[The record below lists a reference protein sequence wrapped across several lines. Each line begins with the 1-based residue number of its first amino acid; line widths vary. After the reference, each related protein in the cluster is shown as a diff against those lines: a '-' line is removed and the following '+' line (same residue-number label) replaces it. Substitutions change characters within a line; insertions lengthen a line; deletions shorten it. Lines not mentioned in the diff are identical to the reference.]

1 MDGPIHVIA
10 RGRGVERFAEVV
22 DAFSRRYE
30 GVVYVFGHTGLVQ
43 VWVALGC
50 DETGVGA
57 G

>member
-10 RGRGVERFAEVV
+10 RGRGLERFAEVV